1 MPTDIDI
8 NYSNYYLSCDSKFLV
23 AIEKKNS
30 KRKCDR
36 DLN

>member
-23 AIEKKNS
+23 AIEKKS
-30 KRKCDR
+30 KR
-36 DLN
+36 NATGI